1 MQTRTQTPTTE
12 FVLHT
17 TPETL
22 SNVLF
27 NESGLL
33 LHPDSMELNGNVL
46 RVKTAIAEDRDIEIT
61 VIENLPSNGS
71 AESNISGV
79 ITHAYLDSHGLVF
92 ERHGLSP
99 LRVPLLAPR
108 IRAED
113 GLKIVGAW
121 PELVIKYPDSNE
133 SSRKID
139 VYSQHNRLEDTEEI
153 SVVQRI
159 DIKYDCIVDVSA
171 DFASSLGPGFS
182 PSGREVME
190 YLVALRTV
198 GKNEPDFGRQVK
210 GSDSSGFNVSM
221 NATTEYVGYSNAS
234 ISQVYNLVKSNHP
247 AGYVEVV
254 CKMRVSNANVKA
266 YGSNLS
272 ACANIKVTPN

>member
-1 MQTRTQTPTTE
+1 
-12 FVLHT
+12 
-17 TPETL
+17 
-22 SNVLF
+22 
-27 NESGLL
+27 
-33 LHPDSMELNGNVL
+33 MELNGNVL
-46 RVKTAIAEDRDIEIT
+46 RVKTAIAEDRDVEIT

-79 ITHAYLDSHGLVF
+79 ITHAYLDSSGLVF

-113 GLKIVGAW
+113 GLKIQGAW
-121 PELVIKYPDSNE
+121 PELVLKYPDSNE

-139 VYSQHNRLEDTEEI
+139 VYSPHNRLDDTEEI

-159 DIKYDCIVDVSA
+159 DIKYDCVVDVSA

-182 PSGREVME
+182 PSGREIME

-198 GKNEPDFGRQVK
+198 GKSEPGFGRQVK
-210 GSDSSGFNVSM
+210 GSDVAGFNVS
-221 NATTEYVGYSNAS
+221 ATTGTEYVGYSNAS
-234 ISQVYNLVKSNHP
+234 ISQVYNLIQSNHP